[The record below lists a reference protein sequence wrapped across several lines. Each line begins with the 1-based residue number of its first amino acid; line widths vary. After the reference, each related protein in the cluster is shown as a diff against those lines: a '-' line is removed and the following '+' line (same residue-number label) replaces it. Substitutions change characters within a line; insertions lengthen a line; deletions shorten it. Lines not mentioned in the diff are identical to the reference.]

1 MNKEWFAVFSE
12 TLDREQNRISS
23 YTLEYPK
30 GVTNDELTKAEDV
43 IGFELPAELKSL
55 LMEFNGIQEYT
66 IDANSKRIQCG
77 SIIWNLAAIVKWH
90 ISWTIP
96 NGLSLFCFGN
106 SALGNCFGYLL
117 EDGKPIENEIWQSDH
132 ETEPP
137 HEYTIRRASS
147 LKEFIA
153 TSLAESLWF

>member
-1 MNKEWFAVFSE
+1 MDREWFAVFSDVLE
-12 TLDREQNRISS
+12 REKSRISS
-23 YTLEYPK
+23 HVLEYPK
-30 GVTNDELTKAEDV
+30 GVTTEEINKAEN
-43 IGFELPAELKSL
+43 ILGFKLPEELKSL
-55 LMEFNGIQEYT
+55 LTEFNGIREYVVT
-66 IDANSKRIQCG
+66 DSERLQIG
-77 SIIWNLAAIVKWH
+77 SIIWDLAKIVDWH

-117 EDGKPIENEIWQSDH
+117 ENGKPKENEIWQSDH

-137 HEYTIRRASS
+137 EEYTIRRASS
-147 LKEFIA
+147 LREFMT